1 MASEARPLAAED
13 RALLDRL
20 ALRVVEMR
28 LEVPAILAL
37 EGGRPLSLVAGQ
49 TMLFFEPL
57 IQSLFRFDDTRRYA
71 ALVERREALDY
82 LLTAIEARAE
92 DQRAAK
98 RKSRTEPA
106 ADSPGDRGHT
116 SETPG
121 PKT

>member
-1 MASEARPLAAED
+1 MASEAPPLAAED

-20 ALRVVEMR
+20 AVRVVEMR

-37 EGGRPLSLVAGQ
+37 EGGRPLSLIAGQ

-98 RKSRTEPA
+98 RKSPTEPA
-106 ADSPGDRGHT
+106 TDAPGDRGHT